1 MGTFPLVSMAPLSTL
16 VNPMPHTRHP
26 SRRLFL
32 FTALLLGLVG
42 CASGPKFDTSAV
54 DKTLLP
60 TAVAADIDAG
70 RGRTAMWGGPIIN
83 SRNYEN
89 TSQLEVLAYPLN
101 DAGRPQLDQSPLG
114 RFLVQRAGY
123 LETVDYAPG
132 RLITAI
138 GPVAGVRS
146 GAVGDARYN
155 YPVVEARQLHLWPRS
170 EGAPRSSNPQFHFG
184 IGIGVIR

>member
-1 MGTFPLVSMAPLSTL
+1 MHTPFHRALVFAA
-16 VNPMPHTRHP
+16 
-26 SRRLFL
+26 F
-32 FTALLLGLVG
+32 LLGLAA
-42 CASGPKFDTSAV
+42 CAGGPKFDTSAV
-54 DKTLLP
+54 DKNLLP
-60 TAVAADIDAG
+60 TAVAADIDAT
-70 RGRTAMWGGPIIN
+70 RGRTAMWGGAIIN

-146 GAVGDARYN
+146 GTVGEARYN
-155 YPVVEARQLHLWPRS
+155 YPVLEARQLHLWPRS
-170 EGAPRSSNPQFHFG
+170 EAVPRTNPQFHFG